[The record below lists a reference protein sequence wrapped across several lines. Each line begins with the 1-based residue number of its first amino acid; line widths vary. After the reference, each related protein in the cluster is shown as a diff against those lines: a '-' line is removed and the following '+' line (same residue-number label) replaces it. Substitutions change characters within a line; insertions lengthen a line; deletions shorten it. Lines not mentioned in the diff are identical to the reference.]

1 MVAIDVSLIICQQ
14 LDNPTLCE
22 SKYREIRGDDVLHV
36 ILVTADSLD
45 DGMFVLLKK
54 SEDAEADYSITNKRP
69 NRRSRKGRKL
79 SVVSKTNS
87 SDC

>member
-1 MVAIDVSLIICQQ
+1 MLLFIA
-14 LDNPTLCE
+14 P
-22 SKYREIRGDDVLHV
+22 GP
-36 ILVTADSLD
+36 ADSLD

-79 SVVSKTNS
+79 SVVSKTKS
-87 SDC
+87 SNC